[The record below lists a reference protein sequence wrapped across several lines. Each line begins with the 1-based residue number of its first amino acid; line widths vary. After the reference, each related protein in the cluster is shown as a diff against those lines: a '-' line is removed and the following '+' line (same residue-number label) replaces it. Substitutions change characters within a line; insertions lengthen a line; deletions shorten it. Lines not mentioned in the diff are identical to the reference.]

1 MNQLQDHAKFVA
13 DLHLEREAVKV
24 FNTIL
29 QKEQHALIQG
39 DIENLDFYVSDKI
52 YIVEQLTNYDQQRK
66 NYLVSQGFSPN
77 SEGMDGLLAVE
88 GIDTETKTI
97 WAELLQLANM
107 AQELNQINGTIIT
120 TRMQHSQ
127 RALTAL
133 QYAAGNVSMYA
144 SNGHIARQL

>member
-52 YIVEQLTNYDQQRK
+52 CIVEQLTNYDQQRK

-107 AQELNQINGTIIT
+107 AQELN
-120 TRMQHSQ
+120 
-127 RALTAL
+127 
-133 QYAAGNVSMYA
+133 
-144 SNGHIARQL
+144 